1 MVIAEDRLKIQPQK
15 FKKED
20 LNSMKRKVVSVLF
33 ALVLVLTLGLV
44 TAAPAGAVPPEEI
57 SIDVIQSQTRYYP
70 DGTEMHTVAPFQTT
84 FEFTLTGK
92 TLHGEMS
99 YSPGVTDLRGEK
111 YILVYDK
118 KADEWKLNLGVIHY
132 TSPYS
137 GLTIQEHWEGFLKL
151 DADLSLM
158 GGEFTQHAY
167 VVGNPAPNY
176 PWAVPIAGEGL
187 WYLGFSVYT
196 YTPVE

>member
-1 MVIAEDRLKIQPQK
+1 M
-15 FKKED
+15 KKK
-20 LNSMKRKVVSVLF
+20 LLSVLL
-33 ALVLVLTLGLV
+33 ALVLALSLCLV
-44 TAAPAGAVPPEEI
+44 MAVPVVAAPPEEI
-57 SIDVIQSQTRYYP
+57 SIEVIQSQTRYHP
-70 DGTEMHTVAPFQTT
+70 DGTEMHIVAPFPTT
-84 FEFTLTGK
+84 FELTLTGK

-118 KADEWKLNLGVIHY
+118 KANEWKLNLGVIHY

-151 DADLSLM
+151 DADLNLM
-158 GGEFTQHAY
+158 EGEFTQHAY

-176 PWAVPIAGEGL
+176 PGAVPVAGEGL

-196 YTPVE
+196 YTPIVE

>member
-1 MVIAEDRLKIQPQK
+1 LK
-15 FKKED
+15 KK
-20 LNSMKRKVVSVLF
+20 LFSVLL
-33 ALVLVLTLGLV
+33 ALVLVLSFSLV
-44 TAAPAGAVPPEEI
+44 TAVPVAAAPPEEI

-84 FEFTLTGK
+84 FELTLTGK

-118 KADEWKLNLGVIHY
+118 KADEWKLNLGVIQY

-137 GLTIQEHWEGFLKL
+137 GLTIKEHWEGFLKL
-151 DADLSLM
+151 DDELNLII
-158 GGEFTQHAY
+158 GEFTQYAF
-167 VVGNPAPNY
+167 VVGDPAPEY
-176 PWAVPIAGEGL
+176 PFAVPVAGEGL
-187 WYLGFSVYT
+187 WYLGKSVYT